1 MMDFIDGLPVSGQYN
16 CLLVIV
22 DKFSKYSHFIPLR
35 HPYTAIKVA
44 ELFVNSI
51 YRLHGM
57 PRALVSD
64 RDPVFT
70 SQFWQA
76 VFRATGTEL
85 QLSTAHHPQTDG
97 QTERVNQSIECYLR
111 CFISAHPQHWSRW
124 IPLCEFWFN
133 TNWHSSLGK
142 SPFELLYGRQPCYF
156 GITATSTIAPA
167 DVQVWLRERELIIAS
182 VRQHLLRMQQRMKVQ
197 ADKHRRERVFAIGD
211 KVFLRL
217 QPYIPASVAKRANH
231 KLAFKFFGPFRV
243 VDRIGQVAYKLDL
256 PAASKVHPVFHVSQ
270 LKPCVGPGVQVSSSL
285 PPASA
290 LFQVPVAILQQR
302 VLQRGHR
309 TIVQGLVQWSG
320 TTADQATWENLD
332 ALNQQFPQAPAW
344 GQAEI
349 QEGGNVNDP
358 ETTEDHAG
366 ATAATTDEP
375 QRQPRPVR
383 VRRGP
388 RWLTDGNWAT

>member
-1 MMDFIDGLPVSGQYN
+1 
-16 CLLVIV
+16 
-22 DKFSKYSHFIPLR
+22 
-35 HPYTAIKVA
+35 
-44 ELFVNSI
+44 
-51 YRLHGM
+51 
-57 PRALVSD
+57 
-64 RDPVFT
+64 
-70 SQFWQA
+70 
-76 VFRATGTEL
+76 
-85 QLSTAHHPQTDG
+85 
-97 QTERVNQSIECYLR
+97 
-111 CFISAHPQHWSRW
+111 
-124 IPLCEFWFN
+124 
-133 TNWHSSLGK
+133 
-142 SPFELLYGRQPCYF
+142 
-156 GITATSTIAPA
+156 
-167 DVQVWLRERELIIAS
+167 
-182 VRQHLLRMQQRMKVQ
+182 MQQRMKVQ

-217 QPYIPASVAKRANH
+217 QPYIQASVAKRANH

-290 LFQVPVAILQQR
+290 LFQVPVAVLQQR
-302 VLQRGHR
+302 VLRRGHR
-309 TIVQGLVQWSG
+309 TVVQGLVQWSG

-349 QEGGNVNDP
+349 QEGGNVNDL
-358 ETTEDHAG
+358 ETTEDDAG
-366 ATAATTDEP
+366 ATAGTTDEQ
-375 QRQPRPVR
+375 QRQARPVR